1 MNKIFFLINEF
12 DEFNFHELIEKH
24 LDDVN
29 VTIGNTLPVH
39 TDEYDLVVLWNY
51 RKIIK
56 NIEGR
61 KNIMLFHSS
70 NLPYGKGWAPIYHA
84 IASGQKY
91 YTITGLF
98 AAEDVDSGNIIVKA
112 RFRIKDN
119 YIAEYIRAWDNEIS
133 IILIKKILQRFGKN
147 KIIGKK
153 QIERGNFN
161 TRRYPEQSEISIDS
175 KFKKI
180 ISHLRACEKNHP
192 AFFFYKKTKYIV
204 NIQPI
209 DRPKFPSDLKIK
221 FYGRG

>member
-1 MNKIFFLINEF
+1 
-12 DEFNFHELIEKH
+12 
-24 LDDVN
+24 
-29 VTIGNTLPVH
+29 
-39 TDEYDLVVLWNY
+39 
-51 RKIIK
+51 
-56 NIEGR
+56 
-61 KNIMLFHSS
+61 MLFRS
-70 NLPYGKGWAPIYHA
+70 
-84 IASGQKY
+84 
-91 YTITGLF
+91 TGLF

-119 YIAEYIRAWDNEIS
+119 YIAEYIREWDNEIS

-161 TRRYPEQSEISIDS
+161 TRRYPEQNEISIDS